1 MSDELLRTGDLLQ
14 EITPEKRNLL
24 ATFIKCFQLVT
35 WLRKSV
41 KGKIQLCYT
50 GLNQGNIVNRMKK
63 C

>member
-1 MSDELLRTGDLLQ
+1 MSDELLRAGDLLQ
-14 EITPEKRNLL
+14 EITPEKRSCL
-24 ATFIKCFQLVT
+24 ATFINCFQLVT

-50 GLNQGNIVNRMKK
+50 GLSQGNIVNGREK